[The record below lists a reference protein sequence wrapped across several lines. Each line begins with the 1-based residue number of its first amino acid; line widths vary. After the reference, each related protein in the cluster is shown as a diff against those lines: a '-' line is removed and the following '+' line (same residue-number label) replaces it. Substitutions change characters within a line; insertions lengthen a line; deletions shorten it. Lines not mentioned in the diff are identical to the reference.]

1 MQLITTTAQYLDGRA
16 AEHCQDSCHKQHL
29 IPRDSVCIGEDSVD
43 NLVRRPTEGI
53 RNGHVSKTVLLL
65 RRVASDPDGIPAD
78 LSVDHFSSPSLCC
91 SSMLCSR
98 L

>member
-1 MQLITTTAQYLDGRA
+1 MDAQQQAA
-16 AEHCQDSCHKQHL
+16 AEHCQDTCRKQHL

-65 RRVASDPDGIPAD
+65 RCVASDPGGIPAD
-78 LSVDHFSSPSLCC
+78 LSVDQFCSPLLCC